1 MKKITLILLLAAMLL
16 SLCACGEKAPVASP
30 AVSET
35 PAEESTIIIDASP
48 IPEDEAL
55 SLSRVLDS
63 INENTEVGT
72 AGSSL
77 RAVQSAAMLM
87 DWCAET
93 ALDTEQVRTATVDWL
108 SPMGNDA
115 QTAFAQKLE
124 LVDTMCL
131 ELIHKD
137 GTSLLE
143 SAGYT
148 SSSYPWDEAAYEKY
162 TAVLEAVGVEQG

>member
-1 MKKITLILLLAAMLL
+1 MKKIALILLSAAILL
-16 SLCACGEKAPVASP
+16 SLCACGEKAPEASP
-30 AVSET
+30 DASEA
-35 PAEESTIIIDASP
+35 PAEDAAP
-48 IPEDEAL
+48 L
-55 SLSRVLDS
+55 SQVLDS

-77 RAVQSAAMLM
+77 RAAQSAAMLM

-93 ALDTEQVRTATVDWL
+93 SLDAEQVRAATVEWL

-115 QTAFAQKLE
+115 QTEFAQKLE

-137 GTSLLE
+137 GSSLLE

-162 TAVLEAVGVEQG
+162 TVILEAVGIEQS

>member
-1 MKKITLILLLAAMLL
+1 MKSESIWIDVQIRV
-16 SLCACGEKAPVASP
+16 SHEKQFSGGGQ
-30 AVSET
+30 
-35 PAEESTIIIDASP
+35 
-48 IPEDEAL
+48 
-55 SLSRVLDS
+55 
-63 INENTEVGT
+63 TE
-72 AGSSL
+72 
-77 RAVQSAAMLM
+77 
-87 DWCAET
+87 
-93 ALDTEQVRTATVDWL
+93 
-108 SPMGNDA
+108 
-115 QTAFAQKLE
+115 FAQKLE

>member
-1 MKKITLILLLAAMLL
+1 MKKIALILLSAAILL
-16 SLCACGEKAPVASP
+16 SLCACGEKAPEASP
-30 AVSET
+30 AASEA
-35 PAEESTIIIDASP
+35 PAEESTIVIEAPPAEDAAP
-48 IPEDEAL
+48 L
-55 SLSRVLDS
+55 SQVLDS

-77 RAVQSAAMLM
+77 RAAQSAAMLM

-93 ALDTEQVRTATVDWL
+93 SLDAEQVRAAAVEWL

-115 QTAFAQKLE
+115 QTEFAQKLE

-143 SAGYT
+143 SAGYA

-162 TAVLEAVGVEQG
+162 TAVLDAVGVEQG

>member
-16 SLCACGEKAPVASP
+16 SLCACGEKTPGASP
-30 AVSET
+30 AASEAPA
-35 PAEESTIIIDASP
+35 PAEESTIII
-48 IPEDEAL
+48 EAPLAEESTPL
-55 SLSRVLDS
+55 SQVLDS
-63 INENTEVGT
+63 INENTQVGT

-77 RAVQSAAMLM
+77 RAVQGAAMLM

-93 ALDTEQVRTATVDWL
+93 TLDSEQVRAAAVEWL

-115 QTAFAQKLE
+115 QTEFAQKLE

-137 GTSLLE
+137 GSSLLQDAGVE
-143 SAGYT
+143 SSA
-148 SSSYPWDEAAYEKY
+148 YPWDEAAYEKF
-162 TAVLEAVGVEQG
+162 TAVLDAVGVEQG

>member
-1 MKKITLILLLAAMLL
+1 MKKIALILLSAAILL
-16 SLCACGEKAPVASP
+16 SLCACGEKAPEASP
-30 AVSET
+30 AASEA
-35 PAEESTIIIDASP
+35 PAEESTIVIEAPPAEDAAP
-48 IPEDEAL
+48 L
-55 SLSRVLDS
+55 SQVLDS
-63 INENTEVGT
+63 INENTEIGT

-77 RAVQSAAMLM
+77 RAAQSAAMLM

-93 ALDTEQVRTATVDWL
+93 SLDAEQVRAATVEWL
-108 SPMGNDA
+108 SPMGNNA
-115 QTAFAQKLE
+115 QTEFAQKLE

-137 GTSLLE
+137 GSSLLE

-162 TAVLEAVGVEQG
+162 TVILEAVGIEQS

>member
-1 MKKITLILLLAAMLL
+1 MKKIALILLSAAILL
-16 SLCACGEKAPVASP
+16 SLCACGEKAPEASP
-30 AVSET
+30 AASEA
-35 PAEESTIIIDASP
+35 PAEESTIVI
-48 IPEDEAL
+48 EAPPAEEAAPL
-55 SLSRVLDS
+55 SQVLDS

-77 RAVQSAAMLM
+77 RAAQSAAMLM

-93 ALDTEQVRTATVDWL
+93 SLDAGQVRAATVEWL

-137 GTSLLE
+137 GSSLLE
-143 SAGYT
+143 RAGYT

-162 TAVLEAVGVEQG
+162 TVILEAVGIEQS

>member
-1 MKKITLILLLAAMLL
+1 M
-16 SLCACGEKAPVASP
+16 
-30 AVSET
+30 
-35 PAEESTIIIDASP
+35 
-48 IPEDEAL
+48 
-55 SLSRVLDS
+55 LDS

-77 RAVQSAAMLM
+77 RAAQSAAMLM

-93 ALDTEQVRTATVDWL
+93 SLDAEQVRAATVEWL

-115 QTAFAQKLE
+115 QTEFAQKLE

>member
-1 MKKITLILLLAAMLL
+1 MKKIALILLSAAILL
-16 SLCACGEKAPVASP
+16 SLCACGEKAPEASP
-30 AVSET
+30 AASEA
-35 PAEESTIIIDASP
+35 PAEESTIVIEAPPAEDAAP
-48 IPEDEAL
+48 L
-55 SLSRVLDS
+55 SQVLDS

-77 RAVQSAAMLM
+77 RAAQSAAMLM

-137 GTSLLE
+137 GSSLLE

>member
-1 MKKITLILLLAAMLL
+1 MKKITLILLLVAMLL
-16 SLCACGEKAPVASP
+16 SLCACGEKAPEASP
-30 AVSET
+30 AASET
-35 PAEESTIIIDASP
+35 PAEETIIIEAPPAEDAAP
-48 IPEDEAL
+48 L
-55 SLSRVLDS
+55 SQVLDS
-63 INENTEVGT
+63 INKNTEVGT

-77 RAVQSAAMLM
+77 RAAQSAAMLM

-93 ALDTEQVRTATVDWL
+93 SLDAGQVRAATVEWL

-115 QTAFAQKLE
+115 QTEFAQKLE

-162 TAVLEAVGVEQG
+162 TAVLDAVGVEQG

>member
-1 MKKITLILLLAAMLL
+1 MKKIPLMLLLAAMLL
-16 SLCACGEKAPVASP
+16 SLCACGETAGSPSSP
-30 AVSET
+30 APET
-35 PAEESTIIIDASP
+35 PAPAEESTIIIEAP
-48 IPEDEAL
+48 AEEDTTPL
-55 SLSRVLDS
+55 SQVLDS

-77 RAVQSAAMLM
+77 RAAQSAAMLM

-93 ALDTEQVRTATVDWL
+93 SLDAEQVRAATVEWL

-115 QTAFAQKLE
+115 QTEFAQKLE